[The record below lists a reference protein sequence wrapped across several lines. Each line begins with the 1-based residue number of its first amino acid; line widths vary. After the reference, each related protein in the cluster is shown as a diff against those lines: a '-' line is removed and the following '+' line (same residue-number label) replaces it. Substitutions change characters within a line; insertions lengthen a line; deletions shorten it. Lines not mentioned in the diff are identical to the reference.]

1 MSGIGGW
8 EVLILV
14 MIGLVVLGPKRL
26 PQVANQLGS
35 WIGQAR
41 RMTRA
46 MRRQLED
53 ELDVDDNF
61 QPKSPRI
68 APPVASESDPD
79 PGDEDG
85 VGEPEPYIPSED
97 DTYSPIHD
105 GEDDGDDSDN
115 DSDSD
120 SDSEPEKKA

>member
-46 MRRQLED
+46 MKRQLED
-53 ELDVDDNF
+53 ELNLDEQF
-61 QPKSPRI
+61 KPRQPGI
-68 APPVASESDPD
+68 APPASTSDAMD
-79 PGDEDG
+79 PVNDLDLGSEAHVPNDDDSYSPLHGDEEEAPDA
-85 VGEPEPYIPSED
+85 E
-97 DTYSPIHD
+97 T
-105 GEDDGDDSDN
+105 DSK
-115 DSDSD
+115 S
-120 SDSEPEKKA
+120 

>member
-8 EVLILV
+8 EILILV
-14 MIGLVVLGPKRL
+14 MIGLVILGPKRL

-46 MRRQLED
+46 MKRQLED

-61 QPKSPRI
+61 QPKKPRI
-68 APPVASESDPD
+68 APPITTESDPESSV
-79 PGDEDG
+79 DEG
-85 VGEPEPYIPSED
+85 VGEPEPYIPSDD

-105 GEDDGDDSDN
+105 GEDESDDDDG
-115 DSDSD
+115 
-120 SDSEPEKKA
+120 ETEKKA